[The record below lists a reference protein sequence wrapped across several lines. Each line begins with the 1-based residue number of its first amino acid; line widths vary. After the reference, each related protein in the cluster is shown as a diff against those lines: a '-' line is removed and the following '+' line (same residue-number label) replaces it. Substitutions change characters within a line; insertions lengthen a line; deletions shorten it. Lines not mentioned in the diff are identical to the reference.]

1 MTEKT
6 LLYRA
11 AEVARMTGLSRQG
24 IYQLAAEGRIPCVR
38 IGRAVRFP
46 ADALD
51 TWIQKLTEQ
60 QETDRI

>member
-1 MTEKT
+1 MTAKT

-11 AEVARMTGLSRQG
+11 AEVAQMTGLSRQG

>member
-1 MTEKT
+1 MEMKEYR

-11 AEVARMTGLSRQG
+11 DEVARITGFSKQG

-46 ADALD
+46 AEALQAWVRD
-51 TWIQKLTEQ
+51 LAQ
-60 QETDRI
+60 QQRV

>member
-1 MTEKT
+1 MEMNETP

-11 AEVARMTGLSRQG
+11 AEVARLTGLSRQG

-46 ADALD
+46 AEALQAWVRD
-51 TWIQKLTEQ
+51 LAAQ
-60 QETDRI
+60 QQRV

>member
-11 AEVARMTGLSRQG
+11 AEVAQMTGLSRQG
-24 IYQLAAEGRIPCVR
+24 IYQLAAEGRIPSIR

-46 ADALD
+46 AEAL
-51 TWIQKLTEQ
+51 TAWIREMSEAQARTQ
-60 QETDRI
+60 D

>member
-11 AEVARMTGLSRQG
+11 AEVAQMTGLSRQG
-24 IYQLAAEGRIPCVR
+24 IYQLAIEGRIPSIR

-46 ADALD
+46 AEAL
-51 TWIQKLTEQ
+51 TAWIREMSEAQARTQ
-60 QETDRI
+60 D